1 MGVMEG
7 AGRVED
13 QDTIAVEPT
22 DADFVRRIQGD
33 VVLIATGSAPT
44 QPKNIPFEDER
55 VYDSDEI
62 LQMRHL
68 PRTLVVVGAG
78 VIGCEYTTIFAAL
91 GIHVT
96 LVDRRD
102 RLLAF
107 LDPDTA
113 DRLRIHMALLGVAV
127 RLRDGL

>member
-78 VIGCEYTTIFAAL
+78 VIGCEYTTIFARL

-96 LVDRRD
+96 SVNDRARPP
-102 RLLAF
+102 AF
-107 LDPDTA
+107 LHAATA
-113 DRLRIHMALLGVAV
+113 ARRRG
-127 RLRDGL
+127 